1 MIKPFKGKNPNHE
14 KFFIPRSVQQSIPI
28 KKVHKDGIFEVAGLY
43 SKTWRFFDINYA
55 VAGKQMQEYLFLLY
69 CAFIN
74 ALPARTQVKIT
85 LYNRTM
91 NQQEFEENLLM
102 KMKGDGKDHYRTEH
116 NGILTSAAESSNNIS
131 QEKYLTISVER
142 KTVKEARSF
151 FQRAETDLKTYLGR
165 LDVKVAEITVAE
177 RMRLFHDFF
186 RPSETQFY
194 FDYDRITE
202 SGTDVRDS
210 IAPDYMLFRNDHYEV
225 GNQVGR
231 VLFIREYA
239 NFIRDRMITDLA
251 DLPRN
256 MMVTI
261 NLLPIPTDEVVKE
274 IQRRL
279 MAIESDIT
287 RNTQRQVEHNNFN
300 ASVPY
305 HLRQLKEQTEELY
318 TDVTERDQ
326 SLLLAQVVITHLAD
340 NMEQLEQD
348 TESLV
353 SIGNSHGCTIS
364 NLMFQQEDG
373 LNTVLP
379 YGLQRIDS
387 LRSLTT
393 ESTAVLMPFKAQEIM
408 DTGGIYYGRN
418 AVSGNLI
425 ICDRR
430 TLMNGN
436 GFIFG
441 VSGSGKSMAAKQE
454 MASVALNTD
463 DDIIIVDPEREYGPL
478 VNAMGG
484 EVIVISNT
492 GGGSYINA
500 MDISDEYDEGQDPLK
515 LKSGFIM
522 SLFEQLAEGRI
533 EPGQKSIIDRC
544 AGNIYRQYL
553 KNFRGDP
560 PTLKDLYDDLKRQVE
575 PGAEQLAL
583 ILELFTTGS
592 LDVFAHQT
600 NINSDNR
607 LLCFDIHELGEE
619 LKPVGLLVMLDAIY
633 NRVIR
638 NRRKG
643 RYTHVYIDEIYLF
656 FAASGGGGQNRINQY
671 SSEFLYKCW
680 KRFRKYGAMLTG
692 ITQNVEECL
701 ESERG
706 KFMFGNSEFMLMFNQ
721 AAKDQEQLSE
731 ILKISDT
738 QMAYVNNSP
747 VGHGLIKVGSSIVP
761 LINDF
766 PKDTELYRL
775 MSTRPGEG

>member
-1 MIKPFKGKNPNHE
+1 MGNRKG
-14 KFFIPRSVQQSIPI
+14 
-28 KKVHKDGIFEVAGLY
+28 
-43 SKTWRFFDINYA
+43 
-55 VAGKQMQEYLFLLY
+55 
-69 CAFIN
+69 
-74 ALPARTQVKIT
+74 
-85 LYNRTM
+85 
-91 NQQEFEENLLM
+91 
-102 KMKGDGKDHYRTEH
+102 
-116 NGILTSAAESSNNIS
+116 
-131 QEKYLTISVER
+131 
-142 KTVKEARSF
+142 
-151 FQRAETDLKTYLGR
+151 
-165 LDVKVAEITVAE
+165 
-177 RMRLFHDFF
+177 
-186 RPSETQFY
+186 
-194 FDYDRITE
+194 
-202 SGTDVRDS
+202 
-210 IAPDYMLFRNDHYEV
+210 
-225 GNQVGR
+225 
-231 VLFIREYA
+231 
-239 NFIRDRMITDLA
+239 
-251 DLPRN
+251 
-256 MMVTI
+256 
-261 NLLPIPTDEVVKE
+261 
-274 IQRRL
+274 
-279 MAIESDIT
+279 
-287 RNTQRQVEHNNFN
+287 
-300 ASVPY
+300 
-305 HLRQLKEQTEELY
+305 
-318 TDVTERDQ
+318 
-326 SLLLAQVVITHLAD
+326 
-340 NMEQLEQD
+340 
-348 TESLV
+348 
-353 SIGNSHGCTIS
+353 
-364 NLMFQQEDG
+364 
-373 LNTVLP
+373 
-379 YGLQRIDS
+379 
-387 LRSLTT
+387 
-393 ESTAVLMPFKAQEIM
+393 
-408 DTGGIYYGRN
+408 
-418 AVSGNLI
+418 LI
-425 ICDRR
+425 
-430 TLMNGN
+430 NGN

-553 KNFRGDP
+553 NNFRGDP

-583 ILELFTTGS
+583 IPELFTTGS

-607 LLCFDIHELGEE
+607 LLCFDIHELGEG

>member
-1 MIKPFKGKNPNHE
+1 MDRWVNKGTSGIALLDDSGFKTRLKYVFDVSDTHPGRYRPQE
-14 KFFIPRSVQQSIPI
+14 PQLWQMQPAYEAAVLESISNT
-28 KKVHKDGIFEVAGLY
+28 FEVEREAGASFVEQICAMSQVIAEDNLPDY
-43 SKTWRFFDINYA
+43 LDELRSTRDDSFLEDLDDLNLSVRLKTLLSNSVAYTVLIRCGYDADRYFDETDFEFIHDFSTYETVSVLGNASNSISKM
-55 VAGKQMQEYLFLLY
+55 VLLE
-69 CAFIN
+69 IG
-74 ALPARTQVKIT
+74 RTI
-85 LYNRTM
+85 
-91 NQQEFEENLLM
+91 NQQE
-102 KMKGDGKDHYRTEH
+102 R
-116 NGILTSAAESSNNIS
+116 IS
-131 QEKYLTISVER
+131 KFAKQQNSVYDRATKEQPRAER
-142 KTVKEARSF
+142 KENERYD
-151 FQRAETDLKTYLGR
+151 QRTDL
-165 LDVKVAEITVAE
+165 
-177 RMRLFHDFF
+177 H
-186 RPSETQFY
+186 S
-194 FDYDRITE
+194 DR
-202 SGTDVRDS
+202 G
-210 IAPDYMLFRNDHYEV
+210 
-225 GNQVGR
+225 
-231 VLFIREYA
+231 
-239 NFIRDRMITDLA
+239 
-251 DLPRN
+251 LP
-256 MMVTI
+256 
-261 NLLPIPTDEVVKE
+261 
-274 IQRRL
+274 
-279 MAIESDIT
+279 
-287 RNTQRQVEHNNFN
+287 
-300 ASVPY
+300 
-305 HLRQLKEQTEELY
+305 
-318 TDVTERDQ
+318 
-326 SLLLAQVVITHLAD
+326 
-340 NMEQLEQD
+340 
-348 TESLV
+348 
-353 SIGNSHGCTIS
+353 
-364 NLMFQQEDG
+364 
-373 LNTVLP
+373 
-379 YGLQRIDS
+379 
-387 LRSLTT
+387 
-393 ESTAVLMPFKAQEIM
+393 
-408 DTGGIYYGRN
+408 
-418 AVSGNLI
+418 
-425 ICDRR
+425 
-430 TLMNGN
+430 
-436 GFIFG
+436 
-441 VSGSGKSMAAKQE
+441 
-454 MASVALNTD
+454 VALNTD

-643 RYTHVYIDEIYLF
+643 KYTHVYIDEIYLF

>member
-1 MIKPFKGKNPNHE
+1 MIKAFKGKNPNLE
-14 KFFIPRSVQQSIPI
+14 KFFIPKSVQQSIPI
-28 KKVHKDGIFEVAGLY
+28 KKVYKDGIFAVAGLY
-43 SKTWRFFDINYA
+43 SKTWRFYDINYA

-74 ALPARTQVKIT
+74 SLPARTQVKIT
-85 LYNRTM
+85 LYNRPL
-91 NQQEFEENLLM
+91 NQQEFEETTLM
-102 KMKGDGKDHYRTEH
+102 KMKEDGRDHYRTEH
-116 NGILTSAAESSNNIS
+116 NNILIDAAECSNNIV
-131 QEKYLTISVER
+131 QEKYLTISVEK
-142 KTVKEARSF
+142 KTIKDARAF
-151 FQRAETDLKTYLGR
+151 FQRVESDFTASLGR
-165 LDVKVAEITVAE
+165 MSVKIKAITVAE
-177 RMRLFHDFF
+177 RMCLFHDFF
-186 RPSETQFY
+186 RPAEMQFY

-202 SGTDVRDS
+202 SGIDVRDS
-210 IAPDYMLFRNDHYEV
+210 IAPDYMLFRNDHYEI

-231 VLFIREYA
+231 CLFIREYA
-239 NFIRDRMITDLA
+239 NFMRDRMITELC

-261 NLLPIPTDEVVKE
+261 NLLPIPTDEVMKE

-287 RNTQRQVEHNNFN
+287 RFTQKQVENNNFN

-305 HLRQLKEQTEELY
+305 LLRQAKEQTEELY

-340 NMEQLEQD
+340 TMEQLEQD

-353 SIGNSHGCTIS
+353 SVGNSHGCTIS

-393 ESTAVLMPFKAQEIM
+393 ESTAVLMPFKAQEIQ
-408 DTGGIYYGRN
+408 DKGGIYYGKN

-425 ICDRR
+425 ICDRKK
-430 TLMNGN
+430 LMNSN

-454 MASVALNTD
+454 FISVALDTD

-484 EVIVISNT
+484 ETIIISNT
-492 GGGSYINA
+492 GGSSYINP
-500 MDISDEYDEGQDPLK
+500 MDISAEYGEDKDPLK
-515 LKSGFIM
+515 LKSSFLM
-522 SLFEQLAEGRI
+522 SLFEQLTEGKI
-533 EPGQKSIIDRC
+533 KPAQKSIIDRC
-544 AGNIYRQYL
+544 AGNVYREYI
-553 KNFRGDP
+553 KTFRGNP
-560 PTLKDLYDDLKRQVE
+560 PTLKDLYIDLKKQVE
-575 PGAEQLAL
+575 PGAEELAL

-607 LLCFDIHELGEE
+607 ILCFDIHDLGES
-619 LKPVGLLVMLDAIY
+619 LKSVGLLVMLDAIY

-638 NRRKG
+638 NRSKG
-643 RYTHVYIDEIYLF
+643 KYTHVYIDEIYLF
-656 FAASGGGGQNRINQY
+656 FAASRDGGQARINQF

-706 KFMFGNSEFMLMFNQ
+706 KYMFGNSEFMLMFNQ
-721 AAKDQEQLSE
+721 AAKDQEKLSE
-731 ILKISDT
+731 ILKISDA
-738 QMAYVNNSP
+738 QIAYVNNAP
-747 VGHGLIKVGSSIVP
+747 VGHGLIKVSSSIVP
-761 LINDF
+761 FVNDF

-775 MSTRPGEG
+775 ISTKPGEE

>member
-1 MIKPFKGKNPNHE
+1 
-14 KFFIPRSVQQSIPI
+14 
-28 KKVHKDGIFEVAGLY
+28 
-43 SKTWRFFDINYA
+43 
-55 VAGKQMQEYLFLLY
+55 
-69 CAFIN
+69 
-74 ALPARTQVKIT
+74 
-85 LYNRTM
+85 
-91 NQQEFEENLLM
+91 
-102 KMKGDGKDHYRTEH
+102 
-116 NGILTSAAESSNNIS
+116 
-131 QEKYLTISVER
+131 
-142 KTVKEARSF
+142 
-151 FQRAETDLKTYLGR
+151 
-165 LDVKVAEITVAE
+165 
-177 RMRLFHDFF
+177 MRLFHDFF

-202 SGTDVRDS
+202 SGIDVRDS

-305 HLRQLKEQTEELY
+305 HLRQLKDQTEELY

-430 TLMNGN
+430 MLMNGN

-441 VSGSGKSMAAKQE
+441 VSGSGKSMAATQE

-592 LDVFAHQT
+592 LYVFAHQT

-607 LLCFDIHELGEE
+607 LLCFDIHELGEG

-738 QMAYVNNSP
+738 QMAYDFRYSYKKQLTLNGILQATN
-747 VGHGLIKVGSSIVP
+747 HLI
-761 LINDF
+761 
-766 PKDTELYRL
+766 T
-775 MSTRPGEG
+775 TRPYLKTSPSGLNFVFPDDDSIHRNTGFYYTSLPYVMKYTVDLVMKIFGNIAELSAYTIAMNSLNATLKAFQAMSVPYEEAKEMLYLGKIPIYCPVCGQAHSTDEVWINFAYSYFECSKCHKKINTYQYLFDFEDITFVTDEQEEKKNG